1 MRLLI
6 VGLNFAPELTG
17 IGKFTGEMAAWL
29 AGRGHEVS
37 VVTTRPYYPDWK
49 RSPGL
54 TGWTW
59 RGEDWSGCRVM
70 RCPLYVPRRQTGLQ
84 RILHLASFGMSS
96 LPAALA
102 RALKGKPD
110 VVMVMAPTLFSAPAA
125 LAAAWLGSAKSW
137 LHVLDLEVDAAFE
150 MGFIRNR
157 RLIGGARRV
166 ERWLMGH
173 FDRVSTISSKMRER
187 IARKGVPLERLI
199 DFPNWVDT
207 NSFRPLADPVPLRRE
222 LEIPD
227 QACVVLYSGSLGKK
241 QGLEHVIA
249 AAKLLASEG
258 ATSPLFLIAG
268 AGPMRAEVERAAQ
281 GLTNLRLLPLQP
293 LDRFNEFLNVADIH
307 LLPQRRDAS
316 DLVMPSKLLA
326 MLATGRPVVAT
337 ALPDSEIARTLV
349 DAGIVVPPEDP
360 PALATAIRLLAVDL
374 GRRQSMGEAAV
385 RLARGSMHAETILR
399 RVETQLLAL
408 SGGSVPSGLR
418 PKPDAG

>member
-29 AGRGHEVS
+29 AARGHEVS
-37 VVTTRPYYPDWK
+37 VVTTRPYYPEWK
-49 RSPGL
+49 RAPGFS
-54 TGWTW
+54 GWTW

-70 RCPLYVPRRQTGLQ
+70 RCPLYVPRRQSGLQ
-84 RILHLASFGMSS
+84 RILHLASFGLSS

-110 VVMVMAPTLFSAPAA
+110 VVMVMAPTLFSAPTA
-125 LAAAWLGSAKSW
+125 LAAAWLASAKSW

-157 RLIGGARRV
+157 LLIDSGRRV
-166 ERWLMGH
+166 ERGLMGR

-187 IARKGVPLERLI
+187 IERKGVPPKRLI

-207 NSFRPLADPVPLRRE
+207 NAFRPLAVPVPLRRE

-227 QACVVLYSGSLGKK
+227 QACVALYSGSLGKK
-241 QGLEHVIA
+241 QGLEHVVA
-249 AAKLLASEG
+249 AARLLASEE

-268 AGPMRAEVERAAQ
+268 AGPMRAELERSAQ
-281 GLTNLRLLPLQP
+281 GLSNMRFLPLQP
-293 LDRFNEFLNVADIH
+293 FDRFNEFLNVADIH

-316 DLVMPSKLLA
+316 DLVMPSKLLV

-349 DAGIVVPPEDP
+349 DAGVTVQPEDP
-360 PALATAIRLLAVDL
+360 PRLAAAIRLLAADPE
-374 GRRQSMGEAAV
+374 RRHSMSEAAV
-385 RLARGSMHAETILR
+385 RLARCTMEAETILR
-399 RVETQLLAL
+399 RFESQLLEL
-408 SGGSVPSGLR
+408 LEGSAKIGRNPNEG
-418 PKPDAG
+418 